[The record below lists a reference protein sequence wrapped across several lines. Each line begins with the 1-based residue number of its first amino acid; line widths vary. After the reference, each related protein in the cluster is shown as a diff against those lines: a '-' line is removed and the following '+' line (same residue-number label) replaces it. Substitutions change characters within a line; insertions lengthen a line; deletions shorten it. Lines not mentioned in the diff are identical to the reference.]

1 MRVLQ
6 WGSKGEDVQDLQRR
20 LVALGYVVQVD
31 GIFGSRT
38 RAAVIRFQQDRG
50 LTSDGI
56 AGPKTQSALGIDDGA
71 SQTDQQGTGT
81 RRLVSLHLGLNGVN
95 PIHYEG
101 WDGKLNGCENDA
113 NTMNHIADSQGF
125 ESSQLFTQNAT
136 ADNVL
141 SAIAS
146 VAGRLTA
153 GDAFLLTYAGHGGQ
167 VPNVNGDVEEDQQ
180 DETWVLW
187 DRMLIDD
194 ELELAFAGFDVG
206 VDIIVFSDSCHS
218 GTVTRALYGQ
228 PQVDH
233 AKRKQLFYSDVAAS
247 GDARDAGFP
256 TPVAVAGART
266 AAAAKEQ
273 VKSANAMAAWSKMLR
288 YGYGWNGAPNR
299 SSLSRDISLNR
310 VSGPGAVNSRRFPG
324 QGTRGNSREPSL
336 SSKNRIVT
344 TREMPLS
351 VNQLVVVKHS
361 ALYSRLQSSARSGR
375 AGPVKA
381 NGLLISGCQDSQLS
395 QEVGGNGVFT
405 TTLKSVW
412 NNGLF
417 AGSYIEFHRQI
428 RGRMGPTQSPEL
440 LPFGKDLNTLPN
452 KTPFS

>member
-1 MRVLQ
+1 MRDLQ

-38 RAAVIRFQQDRG
+38 RAAVIRFQQDNG
-50 LTSDGI
+50 LAADGI
-56 AGPKTQSALGIDDGA
+56 VGPKTRAALGIDDGA
-71 SQTDQQGTGT
+71 SQPGQEGTGK
-81 RRLVSLHLGLNGVN
+81 RRLVSLHLGLNGVDPN
-95 PIHYEG
+95 QYEG

-113 NTMNHIADSQGF
+113 NTMNHIAGAQGF
-125 ESSQLFTQNAT
+125 ESSQLFTRNAT

-146 VAGRLTA
+146 VAGSLTA

-194 ELELAFAGFDVG
+194 ELQVAFAGFSSG

-218 GTVTRALYGQ
+218 GTVTRGLYGQ
-228 PQVDH
+228 SQVDH
-233 AKRKQLFYSDVAAS
+233 AERKQLFYSEVAAS

-256 TPVAVAGART
+256 TPVAVAGARSV
-266 AAAAKEQ
+266 AVAKDQ
-273 VKSANAMAAWSKMLR
+273 AKSANAMAAWSKMLR
-288 YGYGWNGAPNR
+288 YGYGWNGTPNR
-299 SSLSRDISLNR
+299 SSLRRDISLNR
-310 VSGPGAVNSRRFPG
+310 VSGPVSVNARRFPG
-324 QGTRGNSREPSL
+324 QGTRGNSRDSL
-336 SSKNRIVT
+336 SAKNRIVT
-344 TREMPLS
+344 TREMPLA

-381 NGLLISGCQDSQLS
+381 NGLLMSGCQDSQLS

-417 AGSYIEFHRQI
+417 TGSYIDFHRQI
-428 RGRMGPTQSPEL
+428 RGRMGPTQTPEL
-440 LPFGKDLNTLPN
+440 LAFGADQTTLPN